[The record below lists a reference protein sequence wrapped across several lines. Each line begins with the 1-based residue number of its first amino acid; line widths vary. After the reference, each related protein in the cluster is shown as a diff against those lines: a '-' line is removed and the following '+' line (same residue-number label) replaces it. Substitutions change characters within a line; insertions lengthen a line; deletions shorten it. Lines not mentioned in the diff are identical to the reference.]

1 MDIRALCKTP
11 VVTVKATD
19 ELYTATNLMREQHVG
34 YLVVVESMPLGGW
47 LRPVGVLTDRDI
59 VVSVLGKGLDPKAVT
74 VGDVMTRQPLMVA
87 EDRSLEFALEEMRRV
102 GVRRVPVVG
111 AAGQLLGLLS
121 LDDAIQHL
129 ARQLFEVAGSIRKEL
144 RVEESLR
151 P

>member
-1 MDIRALCKTP
+1 MDIRALYNSP
-11 VVTVKATD
+11 VITVKATD
-19 ELYTATNLMREQHVG
+19 ELYTATNVMREQHVG
-34 YLVVVESMPLGGW
+34 YVVVVESVPLGGW
-47 LRPVGVLTDRDI
+47 SRPVGVLTDRDI
-59 VVSVLGKGLDPKAVT
+59 VVSVLAKGLDPKAVT
-74 VGDVMTRQPLMVA
+74 VGDVMTRQPLVVA
-87 EDRSLEFALEEMRRV
+87 EDKSLEFALEEMRRV

-129 ARQLFEVAGSIRKEL
+129 ARQLFEVAGSIRKEI